1 MPKKTTDG
9 AGKSTHKDRHEPIA
23 VRRKGTTRAS
33 HRRDREPFGREG
45 GDTRM
50 DLSGQTARC
59 FGCRNRFGL
68 VGLIVLSNGVLCC
81 RRCLQ
86 RREEL
91 QIPELWD
98 AAASA
103 GSAAR
108 KLTH

>member
-1 MPKKTTDG
+1 MSKKRTDG
-9 AGKSTHKDRHEPIA
+9 AGKSTHNRHEPVA

-33 HRRDREPFGREG
+33 HRRVRESFGREG
-45 GDTRM
+45 GETRM
-50 DLSGQTARC
+50 DLSAQTARC
-59 FGCRNRFGL
+59 FACRNRFGL
-68 VGLIVLSNGVLCC
+68 VGLVVLSNGVLCC

-98 AAASA
+98 TAASA
-103 GSAAR
+103 RSGAR